1 MDKEL
6 FGKTLLDWHK
16 SIDRNLP
23 WKSTDDP
30 YNIWIS
36 EIVMQQTRVA
46 QGLDYYN
53 RIIDALPTVHDM
65 ASAAEDDILYLWK
78 GLGYYS
84 RARNMHRAAKMIVD
98 EYDGIFP
105 STHESLLS
113 LPGVGPYTAAAIAS
127 FAYEL
132 PHAVLDG
139 NVYRVLSRYFGIE
152 TPIDSSKGKKQFAQ
166 LSQECLGRHQP
177 SHYNQAIMDFG
188 ALQCKPKSPNCGI
201 CCLQKHCWAYHND
214 GVALLPIKE
223 KRIKRKDRHLYFFM
237 FSSGEHTYIQRR
249 GKGDIWQGLY
259 QLPMIEA
266 ESDKRIEDVIKE
278 FSDKQDLMDLLIEPD
293 YYSTI
298 QKLTHQTIHATII
311 KGSSSQVLDGFM
323 RVEYKDIMNYAFP
336 ILIEKYLQEYLKR
349 DTSF

>member
-6 FGKTLLDWHK
+6 FGKMLLDWHE
-16 SIDRNLP
+16 SVDRNLP
-23 WKSTDDP
+23 WKNTGDP
-30 YNIWIS
+30 YKIWIS

-53 RIIDALPTVHDM
+53 RIVDALPTVHAM
-65 ASAAEDDILYLWK
+65 SSAAEDDILYLWK

-98 EYDGIFP
+98 EYDGVFP
-105 STHESLLS
+105 STHVGLLS

-152 TPIDSSKGKKQFAQ
+152 TPIDSGKGKKQFAQ
-166 LSQECLGRHQP
+166 LSQECLARHQP
-177 SHYNQAIMDFG
+177 SYYNQAIMDFG
-188 ALQCKPKSPNCGI
+188 ALQCKPKSPNCET
-201 CCLQKHCWAYHND
+201 CCLQEHCQAYHND
-214 GVALLPIKE
+214 KVSQLPIKE

-237 FSSGEHTYIQRR
+237 FSSGEHIYIQRR

-259 QLPMIEA
+259 QLPMIEV
-266 ESDKRIEDVIKE
+266 EKDKSTEAVIKE
-278 FSDKQDLMDLLIEPD
+278 FSDRQDLSDLHIEPD
-293 YYSTI
+293 HYTTI
-298 QKLTHQTIHATII
+298 QKLTHQTIYATII
-311 KGSSSQVLDGFM
+311 KGSSYQVLDGFI
-323 RVEYKDIMNYAFP
+323 RIEHKDIMNYAFP
-336 ILIEKYLQEYLKR
+336 ILIENYLREHLKR
-349 DTSF
+349 DGSF